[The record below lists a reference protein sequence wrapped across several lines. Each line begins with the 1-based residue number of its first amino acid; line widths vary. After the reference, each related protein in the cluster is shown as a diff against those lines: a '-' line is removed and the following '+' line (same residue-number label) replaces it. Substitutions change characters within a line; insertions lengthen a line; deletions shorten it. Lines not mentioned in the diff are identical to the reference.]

1 MKLLIIII
9 LLSLSSYVSSQKIIV
24 SRDEVKDK
32 VISVMETYNR
42 EDIDYNDITERLE
55 GLIRN
60 PIDLNAATKEDL
72 TNLFFLNETQIY
84 NFLVYRYTYNHLMS
98 IYELK
103 LIPTFDAETID
114 KILPFVTVR
123 KHTNNDSLPVKTVV
137 THDILTRY
145 QRNSRLPKASYL
157 GSMDGFY
164 LKYKLNVGKRFILG
178 FVADKDPGESFF
190 NGYNSQG
197 FDFYSGYLQINGHK
211 VFKKTIIGDFNIE
224 IGQGLTLW
232 SALAFG
238 RSSSG
243 TTLCKSGRGL
253 CAKTSA
259 MEGLFFR
266 GAATQVHFNNLDLIV
281 FASYRNIDATI
292 SKYDSNNNP
301 LEITTI
307 YNDGY
312 HRTESEMNRKRS
324 TAEFV
329 SGGRLGYSN
338 MKLNIGLTAYY
349 MRLGAKLNPTE
360 ALYNT
365 HVFRGKENI
374 NIGVDYKYLFMNN
387 ALYGEF
393 AMSKNGGWALISGID
408 INPHQIVSLSIS
420 GRYYKDNYQNLFSN
434 AVGQY
439 GNNRN
444 EFGLYTAIEVQLLDN
459 LSLVSYADIYQT
471 LSTSYRSYS
480 AIKEQECLLGLRY
493 NMSTNLVMRLKYVY
507 KNRASNLITDSIKT
521 IKTQYIP
528 QNKVSFVLNYY
539 VSNKLELEN
548 NISFNSN
555 RYSEGTHK
563 MGFFADVLCSYRLIK
578 SNMRITAAYMIF
590 NADGYDE
597 RIYAY
602 ENDLL
607 YSNSFVSHTGKGSRY
622 YLLIAYKI
630 IPQLQLWLKWSQTFQ
645 DNNPEMLT
653 IHNSEI
659 KIQAQVRL

>member
-1 MKLLIIII
+1 MKFLIILI
-9 LLSLSSYVSSQKIIV
+9 LLSVSSYVSSQKIIV

-32 VISVMETYNR
+32 VISIMETYNR

-55 GLIRN
+55 GLINN
-60 PIDLNAATKEDL
+60 PIDLNTATKQDL

-84 NFLVYRYTYNHLMS
+84 NFLVYRYTYNHFMS

-114 KILPFVTVR
+114 KILPFITIR
-123 KHTNNDSLPVKTVV
+123 KQINNDSIPIITAI

-145 QRNSRLPKASYL
+145 QRNSRLSKANYL

-178 FVADKDPGESFF
+178 FVADKDPGEQFF
-190 NGYNSQG
+190 KGYNTQG
-197 FDFYSGYLQINGHK
+197 FDFYSGYFQINGQK
-211 VFKKTIIGDFNIE
+211 VLKKTIIGDFNIE

-232 SALAFG
+232 SAISFG
-238 RSSSG
+238 KSSSG

-266 GAATQVHFNNLDLIV
+266 GAATQMCFSNLDLIL
-281 FASYRNIDATI
+281 FASYRNIDATV
-292 SKYDSNNNP
+292 SQYSNINNP

-312 HRTESEMNRKRS
+312 HRTESEMKRKRS

-329 SGGRLGYSN
+329 SGGRLGYN
-338 MKLNIGLTAYY
+338 NIKLNIGLTAYY
-349 MRLGAKLNPTE
+349 MKLGAKLNPTE
-360 ALYNT
+360 SQYNR
-365 HVFRGKENI
+365 HVLRGKENI
-374 NIGVDYKYLFMNN
+374 NIGIDYKYLFMNN
-387 ALYGEF
+387 AIYGEV
-393 AMSKNGGWALISGID
+393 AISKNGGVALISGID
-408 INPHQIVSLSIS
+408 IIPHQVISLSIS

-434 AVGQY
+434 AVEQY
-439 GNNRN
+439 SNNRN
-444 EFGLYTAIEVQLLDN
+444 EFGIYTAIEVQILDN
-459 LSLVSYADIYQT
+459 LSLISYADIYQT
-471 LSTSYRSYS
+471 LSASYRSYS
-480 AIKEQECLLGLRY
+480 AIKEQECLLGVKY
-493 NMSTNLVMRLKYVY
+493 NMSTNLIMRLKYVY
-507 KNRASNLITDSIKT
+507 KNRASNLTTDSTKT

-528 QNKVSFVLNYY
+528 QNKVSFTLNYY

-555 RYSEGTHK
+555 RYTDNTHK
-563 MGFFADVLCSYRLIK
+563 IGFFADVSCSYRLIMP
-578 SNMRITAAYMIF
+578 NMRLTAAYMIF
-590 NADGYDE
+590 NTDGYDE

-622 YLLIAYKI
+622 YLLIACKI
-630 IPQLQLWLKWSQTFQ
+630 IPQLQIWIKWSQAFE
-645 DNNPEMLT
+645 DNNQSMLT
-653 IHNSEI
+653 IRNSEV
-659 KIQAQVRL
+659 KIQAQIKL